1 MNIKHLILFDID
13 GTLLLSGGA
22 GLRAMA
28 RAATEL
34 YGKPIDW
41 EGVDPTGGL
50 DPLIFAEAARRVG
63 IEPTTEDHAA
73 FRELYTR
80 ILPDE
85 LKRFPDR
92 LRVMPGITSLL
103 AELRRREDVLLGL
116 VTGNYE
122 STARL
127 KIEAAG
133 LPWNAFVVGAF
144 GGDAPARP
152 ALVALARARF
162 EARYGQTIAARNILI
177 VGDTPKDAHCARVN
191 GCRVLVVATGR
202 PSLAELR
209 TVGADRAVEDL
220 SDPAPLFELLAAV

>member
-1 MNIKHLILFDID
+1 MNIKHFILFDID
-13 GTLLLSGGA
+13 GTILLSGGA

-28 RAATEL
+28 RAASEL

-41 EGVDPTGGL
+41 DGVDPTGSL
-50 DPLIFAEAARRVG
+50 DPLIFTEAARRVG

-80 ILPDE
+80 VLPDE
-85 LKRFPDR
+85 LERFPDR
-92 LRVMPGITSLL
+92 LLIMPGITSLL
-103 AELRRREDVLLGL
+103 AALRKRDDVLLGL
-116 VTGNYE
+116 LTGNYE

-133 LPWNAFVVGAF
+133 LPWDAFEVGAF
-144 GGDAPARP
+144 GGDAATRP
-152 ALVALARARF
+152 ALVALARTRF
-162 EARYGQTIAARNILI
+162 EARYGEPIAFRNILI
-177 VGDTPKDAHCARVN
+177 VGDTPKDVHCAKIN

-209 TVGADRAVEDL
+209 ALGADRAVEDL
-220 SDPAPLFELLAAV
+220 SDPAPLFELLASV